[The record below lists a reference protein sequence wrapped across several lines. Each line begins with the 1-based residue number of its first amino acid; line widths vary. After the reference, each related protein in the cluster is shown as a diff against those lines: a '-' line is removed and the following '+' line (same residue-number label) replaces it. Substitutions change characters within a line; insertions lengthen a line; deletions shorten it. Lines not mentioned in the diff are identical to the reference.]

1 MGNTICKIVY
11 SIDLENN
18 KDKKEKKIE
27 ENVYEKEIKTK
38 PLQSPYIE
46 KIER

>member
-11 SIDLENN
+11 SVDLENN
-18 KDKKEKKIE
+18 KEKKEKKME

-38 PLQSPYIE
+38 PVHAPYIE